1 MQQHSQNPFGIN
13 QSNRSQL
20 HQFLMSGAGINSSP
34 VSGLSQSGPGVNA
47 PAGSALSAGL
57 LSQLES
63 ASSKAPSATSETAT
77 ENIAALA
84 GAQRLLGF
92 GNSSQR
98 TGNGNA
104 NIGGNAVTGGRG
116 LGLGALG
123 AAASTMESGGVSD
136 ALSLL
141 ARAIP
146 RGDGN
151 NHVGFGGIP
160 DRQDGAADRYSPS

>member
-1 MQQHSQNPFGIN
+1 MQQVSQNPFGIN
-13 QSNRSQL
+13 QSSRSQL

-34 VSGLSQSGPGVNA
+34 VPGLSPSGPGVNA

-63 ASSKAPSATSETAT
+63 VSGKAPSATSETST
-77 ENIAALA
+77 ENLAAHA

-104 NIGGNAVTGGRG
+104 NIGGNAVTGGR
-116 LGLGALG
+116 GLGALG